1 LYKRNLADLQAKQE
15 HAVYKTYKRN
25 LADLQAKQEHAV
37 YKTPRISKLC

>member
-1 LYKRNLADLQAKQE
+1 LQAKQE